1 MPSSFPEIPSERLDD
16 GIRAEETG
24 SGRGQ
29 DADAHRSGDVAVKAR
44 RLYDCGKQNRR
55 GPDAAADASRYRS
68 SEVGVEIDEV
78 RKRIDLL
85 DDVLLRIF
93 NERARLALEIG
104 YLKQRSG
111 IPVFDPAREKRI
123 FARMK
128 EDNPGPLDDGAIVRL
143 FERVVDESRRLERI
157 MSQREGREGC

>member
-1 MPSSFPEIPSERLDD
+1 MTAVPPRTSAGIDD
-16 GIRAEETG
+16 
-24 SGRGQ
+24 
-29 DADAHRSGDVAVKAR
+29 
-44 RLYDCGKQNRR
+44 L
-55 GPDAAADASRYRS
+55 
-68 SEVGVEIDEV
+68 

-104 YLKQRSG
+104 EIKKGALL
-111 IPVFDPAREKRI
+111 PVYDPAREKRI

-128 EDNPGPLDDGAIVRL
+128 GDNPGPLDDGAIVRL

-157 MSQREGREGC
+157 RSQGEGSEEC

>member
-1 MPSSFPEIPSERLDD
+1 MDMDTL
-16 GIRAEETG
+16 
-24 SGRGQ
+24 
-29 DADAHRSGDVAVKAR
+29 
-44 RLYDCGKQNRR
+44 
-55 GPDAAADASRYRS
+55 
-68 SEVGVEIDEV
+68 

-104 YLKQRSG
+104 HVKKERGL
-111 IPVFDPAREKRI
+111 PVYDPAREKRI

-128 EDNPGPLDDGAIVRL
+128 GDNPGPLDDGAILRL

-157 MSQREGREGC
+157 ESQGEGREEC